1 MLLTDEHKLKLLDLA
16 EDWHLSPAGARA
28 SFRWDR
34 LVNYVQQLVDEG
46 SDHVLAGDAGKAEPV
61 GGAALPGVEGAV
73 CGRR

>member
-46 SDHVLAGDAGKAEPV
+46 SDVEDYSPGPLDFARMSTAGHGDPHD
-61 GGAALPGVEGAV
+61 
-73 CGRR
+73 R